1 MPSKTVLRRDSPPRR
16 AATVTRIAVACMALT
31 AAAAPDARAAESDP
45 KAEADTAITLYSSP
59 QAEAYRFS
67 ASVANARNLPGYAV
81 VRQER
86 MMRLDRGRS
95 TVRLTDVPALI
106 DPTTV
111 SFVSLSDA
119 QTQVLE
125 QSFHFDLDSTD
136 KLLLKAI
143 DRPITVERVSGG
155 QTSSLSGTLLSF
167 AQGLVIRDK
176 DGSIHALRDYSAITF
191 PQPPEGLETRP
202 SLVWDLVAPRGG
214 EQRVRVSYQTGG
226 MTWWADYNLVFS
238 EGKDSGNGTLDVSAW
253 VSIVNT
259 SGTTYPDAALKLVAG
274 DVNRVPPPMA
284 VARQAVEVAMAA
296 APAADAGFSEQPLSE
311 LHLYTLNRRT
321 TLANDTTKQIELFP
335 RVKQV
340 PARKLLVYAGAP
352 AAPRVYSRPITEREF
367 GVSANAKVE
376 VYLEFTNDERSG
388 LGMPLP
394 AGRVRVSQLDSADAS
409 PELIGADRVDH
420 TPKGETVRLR
430 LGSAFDVVGER
441 RQVDFVLNTRE
452 HWMEEEIEIRL
463 RNHKAQPVTVT
474 VSEALPRWSTWQIV
488 SKDHDFEK
496 ENAHTIRFPVSVPKD
511 GATSI
516 RYRVRYTW

>member
-1 MPSKTVLRRDSPPRR
+1 MLTKPDLKRGCRRCRAR
-16 AATVTRIAVACMALT
+16 MIARAVVACTALTTAATLT
-31 AAAAPDARAAESDP
+31 AHAADNDA
-45 KAEADTAITLYSSP
+45 KAGVDTAITLYSSP
-59 QAEAYRFS
+59 QAEPYRFP
-67 ASVANARNLPGYAV
+67 ASLANARNLPGYAV

-95 TVRLTDVPALI
+95 SVRFADVPDLI

-111 SFVSLSDA
+111 SFVSLSDP

-136 KLLLKAI
+136 KLFFKAI
-143 DRPITVERVSGG
+143 DRPVTVERGSGG
-155 QTSSLSGTLLSF
+155 QTSLLSGTLLSY

-176 DGSIHALRDYSAITF
+176 DGAIHALRDYSAVTF
-191 PQPPEGLETRP
+191 PQLPEGLETRP
-202 SLVWDLVAPRGG
+202 SLMWDLTAPRGG
-214 EQRVRVSYQTGG
+214 EQRIRITYQTGG

-238 EGKDSGNGTLDVSAW
+238 EGKDSGSGTLDVSSW

-259 SGTTYPDAALKLVAG
+259 SGMTYPEAALKLVAG
-274 DVNRVPPPMA
+274 DVNRVPPTMA
-284 VARQAVEVAMAA
+284 VARQAMEVTLAA
-296 APAADAGFSEQPLSE
+296 APAAEAGFSEQPLSE
-311 LHLYTLNRRT
+311 LHLYTLGRRT

-340 PARKLLVYAGAP
+340 PARRTLVYAATPGG
-352 AAPRVYSRPITEREF
+352 PRVYSRPITEREF
-367 GVSANAKVE
+367 GMSANTKVD

-388 LGMPLP
+388 LGIPLP
-394 AGRVRVSQLDSADAS
+394 AGRVRVSQLDSADGS
-409 PELIGADRVDH
+409 PELIGADRIDH
-420 TPKGETVRLR
+420 TPKGEKVRLR

-441 RQVDFVLNTRE
+441 RQVDFMLNARE

-463 RNHKAQPVTVT
+463 RNHKAQSVAVT
-474 VSEALPRWSTWQIV
+474 VSETLPRWSTWQIV

-511 GATSI
+511 GETLV